1 MVQGPEAAP
10 VARSAEAGLK
20 SRGSAWPGLL
30 TCCGRR
36 DGSRAF
42 EGSKVSETQHGEGP
56 GSGCVVSGCDLVLTN
71 RCWVTGTRGCALCV
85 GCGRHQAQLLTALD
99 CTVAFAGC
107 WLAAGSR
114 QESWEEQRSTS
125 VPRKCKMASKL
136 KAPSPF
142 K

>member
-1 MVQGPEAAP
+1 MVQGPEPAP
-10 VARSAEAGLK
+10 VARSAEAGQK

-36 DGSRAF
+36 DGSLAC

-71 RCWVTGTRGCALCV
+71 RCWVTGTRACALRV

-107 WLAAGSR
+107 CPVAVGSTLPSSSCVQKARAQVGTASIPTAG
-114 QESWEEQRSTS
+114 
-125 VPRKCKMASKL
+125 
-136 KAPSPF
+136 PF
-142 K
+142 H